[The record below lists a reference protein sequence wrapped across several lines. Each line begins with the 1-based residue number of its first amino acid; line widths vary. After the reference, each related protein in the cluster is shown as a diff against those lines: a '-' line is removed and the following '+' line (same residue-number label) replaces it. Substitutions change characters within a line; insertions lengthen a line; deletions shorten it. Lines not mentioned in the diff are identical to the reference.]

1 MSYGYS
7 QRIVTAN
14 KAADKSLLGVALGR
28 ICIER
33 DIPVADIAAA
43 MGVSRQTIYNWF
55 CGLHTPQAAQV
66 ESVKDFIADNS
77 KKR

>member
-7 QRIVTAN
+7 QRIVAAN
-14 KAADKSLLGVALGR
+14 SQADSTLLGVTLGKL
-28 ICIER
+28 CIEQ
-33 DIPVADIAAA
+33 DIPVVDIAET

-55 CGLHTPQAAQV
+55 CGIHEPQAAQV
-66 ESVKDFIADNS
+66 ESVKEFIAQYS